1 MRRRW
6 GRPGSYMDD
15 GDTVGLEAVEEGG
28 LGRVG
33 GRALSD
39 EEEGGVAELGAGL
52 HQELA
57 QVAGGT
63 NDQDLALL
71 CHD

>member
-1 MRRRW
+1 
-6 GRPGSYMDD
+6 MDD
-15 GDTVGLEAVEEGG
+15 GNTVSLEAVEEGG

-39 EEEGGVAELGAGL
+39 EEEGGVADIGAGL
-52 HQELA
+52 DQELA
-57 QVAGGT
+57 QVAGAT

-71 CHD
+71 SHD